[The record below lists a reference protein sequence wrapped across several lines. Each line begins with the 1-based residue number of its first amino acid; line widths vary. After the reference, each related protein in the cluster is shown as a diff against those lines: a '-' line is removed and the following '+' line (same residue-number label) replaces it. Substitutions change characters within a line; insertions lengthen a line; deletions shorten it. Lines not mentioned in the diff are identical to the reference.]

1 MRVLLAF
8 VSAALIGCSS
18 SSSGTSAPAQVTKS
32 IGPEGGQI
40 QVDGATVTFAANAV
54 ASAQSITIAASSD
67 PPPDGFVAL
76 SKVYKCDPS
85 GLNFAAQVTM
95 AMQFTADNSPVT
107 MFWSSGADPTFKEL
121 TNVSTSGNVMTATI
135 QHFSSGFIGRKK

>member
-1 MRVLLAF
+1 
-8 VSAALIGCSS
+8 
-18 SSSGTSAPAQVTKS
+18 QVTKS

-54 ASAQSITIAASSD
+54 ASAQNITITASTD
-67 PPPDGFVAL
+67 PAPDGYVAV

-85 GLNFAAQVTM
+85 GLNFTASVTM
-95 AMQFTADNSPVT
+95 AMQFTSDGSPVT
-107 MFWSSGADPTFKEL
+107 MFWSSGADPAFKEL
-121 TNVSTSGNVMTATI
+121 SGPTTSGNVMTATI